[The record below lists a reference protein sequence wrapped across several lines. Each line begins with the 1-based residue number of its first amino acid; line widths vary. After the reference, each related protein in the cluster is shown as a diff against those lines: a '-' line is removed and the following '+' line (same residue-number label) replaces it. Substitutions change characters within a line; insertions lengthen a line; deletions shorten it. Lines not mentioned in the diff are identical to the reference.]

1 MSVNALS
8 TNLLSASLFDI
19 AYSLDAATNDTS
31 TMCWL
36 FKFCAIALSEHGL
49 DVHELVPEEDD
60 DSEETSMMFRRA
72 GAIISHIEARRMFD
86 QSSMQPLSDTEI
98 LVRSIRNLL
107 AMQVRY
113 AERDV
118 RSPRRTR
125 WERS

>member
-19 AYSLDAATNDTS
+19 AYSLDVARNDTN
-31 TMCWL
+31 TTYWL
-36 FKFCAIALSEHGL
+36 FKFCAVALSERGI

-60 DSEETSMMFRRA
+60 DSEETTMMFRRA
-72 GAIISHIEARRMFD
+72 DAIISHIEARRMLD
-86 QSSMQPLSDTEI
+86 QSTVQALSDTEI
-98 LVRSIRNLL
+98 LVRSIRSLH

-113 AERDV
+113 AERDE

-125 WERS
+125 WERP